1 MLRRLCDK
9 SWLPQLA
16 GCIIFGLFL
25 LNGQVGMADRY
36 FRNIHFTGEP
46 VPSNGISGFQ
56 GTPFVLGVPDTQ
68 GDDDYAIYG
77 IASEEQRDQ
86 PCYVKVRS
94 ENINDS
100 NGQQDLTKELC
111 DGSPS
116 SKEISTA
123 YGNLNYDP
131 RSFISGVRVCMNKQ
145 KDRVKGLQIQ
155 GRTISIYGTIHPV
168 ERKDQD
174 KKGDNVPLQP
184 KDERP
189 NCDDWKNWASC
200 PGEHQI
206 ATGVILHF
214 GAGKPPRSLVG
225 IGLQCRTVYVPEP
238 AQEEGPT
245 VVY

>member
-1 MLRRLCDK
+1 MLRRVNDR
-9 SWLPQLA
+9 SWLAQLR
-16 GCIIFGLFL
+16 CFLIFGMFIF
-25 LNGQVGMADRY
+25 NGQVAMADRY
-36 FRNIHFTGEP
+36 YRDIHFTGKT

-56 GTPFVLGVPDTQ
+56 GTPFVVGVPDAQ
-68 GDDDYAIYG
+68 GDDDYALYG

-86 PCYVKVRS
+86 PCHVKVRS

-111 DGSPS
+111 DGSPG
-116 SKEISTA
+116 SKEISAA

-131 RSFISGVRVCMNKQ
+131 RSFITGVRVCMNKQ

-155 GRTISIYGTIHPV
+155 GRTISISGTTEPIV
-168 ERKDQD
+168 QKDHQG

-200 PGEHQI
+200 PGENQI

-214 GAGKPPRSLVG
+214 GAGKQPRSLVG
-225 IGLQCRTVYVPEP
+225 IGLQCRTVSAVPLP
-238 AQEEGPT
+238 PHDEGPI
-245 VVY
+245 Y